1 MYVFTPA
8 SKFKDSGFSCFNYFL
23 FTNTGL
29 EYFRRLSFKI
39 TFLGEPLEGIPGQSL
54 TKSVLTVAS
63 IVSKTSSTINS
74 LSFTFLEMCRSD
86 SSLQNLVFSSF
97 RWFFSSSWLAKCLT
111 KFCSIFWFFKKYQ
124 NRAITQFKTLE
135 VQLSYW
141 DKVLCIFVYLF
152 VFHMTFWHFIWL
164 FTKSV
169 DVCGSFTQNPLK

>member
-8 SKFKDSGFSCFNYFL
+8 GKFKDSGFSCFNYFL
-23 FTNTGL
+23 FSNTCL

-39 TFLGEPLEGIPGQSL
+39 TFWGEPLEGIPGQSL

-97 RWFFSSSWLAKCLT
+97 RWFFSSSKMLLNFPWYYTIKVNILT
-111 KFCSIFWFFKKYQ
+111 KSSLFNPFMTE
-124 NRAITQFKTLE
+124 AIT
-135 VQLSYW
+135 
-141 DKVLCIFVYLF
+141 I
-152 VFHMTFWHFIWL
+152 
-164 FTKSV
+164 
-169 DVCGSFTQNPLK
+169 